1 MFSRA
6 YKPLLAAA
14 ALAGSLGFATSAQA
28 AVTLLGVTSGTDCGG
43 KGGFSNCYA
52 NPDGTITQGTTQGG
66 SPAIWKINSDATTD
80 VSTMFPSI
88 TGSEFSVSYFGNTN
102 TLNFTYTP
110 GTDDPTIHYF
120 AIKQGN
126 STALYYDSDPITS
139 GSIMLD
145 SLFPNNPGFS
155 HITFFDTGD
164 PGVPEP
170 GVWALLITGFF
181 GIGSMLRRRRT
192 HLTLAFNK

>member
-1 MFSRA
+1 MFSHT

-14 ALAGSLGFATSAQA
+14 MLAGSMGFATSAQA
-28 AVTLLGVTSGTDCGG
+28 AVTLLGITAGTDCSG
-43 KGGFSNCYA
+43 KGGFANCYA

-66 SPAIWKINSDATTD
+66 SPAIWKINSDGSKETS
-80 VSTMFPSI
+80 STFPSI
-88 TGSEFSVSYFGNTN
+88 TGSEFSVTYFGGTN

-110 GTDDPTIHYF
+110 GADDPTIHYF
-120 AIKQGN
+120 AIKQAN
-126 STALYYDSDPITS
+126 STALYYDSDPITA
-139 GSIMLD
+139 GSINLD
-145 SLFPNNPGFS
+145 GLFPNNPGFS

-164 PGVPEP
+164 PAVPEP

-192 HLTLAFNK
+192 RLTLAFNK